1 MPRTNSAEP
10 IQRSREVRRL
20 FRDVAADWL
29 MDSIT
34 PNELQGQPPLV
45 AVSITSEVRGRKSEV
60 SVVILMRKGTSDI
73 AVSLDGLRHSLCV
86 GHVGKKNDA

>member
-34 PNELQGQPPLV
+34 PNELQGQPPL
-45 AVSITSEVRGRKSEV
+45 AAASITSEV